1 MTYALPA
8 GPRPAPRRQLFMSTG
23 IAVAAGTML
32 MGGMLAMFMPEMAT
46 KLATIISVVAV
57 MVNTSV

>member
-23 IAVAAGTML
+23 IAAAAGTML
-32 MGGMLAMFMPEMAT
+32 MGGMRNQAAERLGGA
-46 KLATIISVVAV
+46 SV
-57 MVNTSV
+57 